1 MTQSALAI
9 HTPATTISSEQ
20 KEQNLRRLMREMKSV
35 LVAYSG
41 GVDSSYLALIATQEL
56 DANALCVMGISP
68 SVSQYQR
75 AEGRSVADT
84 FGFNF
89 ETLDTSELEDASY
102 AANPTNRCY
111 FCKSELYDKL
121 RSEADARSILY
132 VLDGTNADDVL
143 DQRPGRIAATER
155 NVRSPLAEIGFTK
168 EDIRVRSKAGGL
180 VTWDRPSSPCLS
192 SRIAYGIPVT
202 LERLGKVEQ
211 GESYLRAEGFREF
224 RVRVHGDLVRVEIAR
239 DEMGRILNADAAKRL
254 SDKFNSFGFRYVP
267 LDLGGFRSR
276 SLNEEN

>member
-20 KEQNLRRLMREMKSV
+20 KEQNLRRLMREMKSG
-35 LVAYSG
+35 LVAYSR

-121 RSEADARSILY
+121 RSEADAR
-132 VLDGTNADDVL
+132 
-143 DQRPGRIAATER
+143 
-155 NVRSPLAEIGFTK
+155 
-168 EDIRVRSKAGGL
+168 
-180 VTWDRPSSPCLS
+180 
-192 SRIAYGIPVT
+192 
-202 LERLGKVEQ
+202 
-211 GESYLRAEGFREF
+211 
-224 RVRVHGDLVRVEIAR
+224 
-239 DEMGRILNADAAKRL
+239 
-254 SDKFNSFGFRYVP
+254 
-267 LDLGGFRSR
+267 
-276 SLNEEN
+276 